1 MINFLIMYNLK
12 LGLIKSLLHVRKHFN
27 CYMFVVSLITV
38 AFLLLKLIGIDI
50 LLNFEEN
57 TLFGSFFG
65 FFWMIS
71 SIFIILFLPAYPI
84 FFTIYKKI
92 NFNALEKICLTIVIN
107 LSFYIITGYFGNWIG
122 FAINI
127 QYFFSLLLSSYFGL
141 LIISVILNKKN
152 TIDKTISSESK
163 ENQSLESYEDF
174 HVFEYI
180 KNKLSLNGILLIIFA
195 VLLITALLANVE
207 IFGGTDPW
215 YHILIIRIIVNANSL
230 PVNEYFGAMGFHIIG
245 AVFHL
250 FSGIDLLLI
259 PNSFVLFT
267 IPLTSLI
274 VYNIIMRVFSNK
286 SIAILGIFI
295 LLITTLGFI
304 NLTFQYWPSSIVFI
318 QGLTIF
324 FLLYVRLRNFIK
336 IKRPSWKE
344 ILSDLPFTYLYI
356 SIVFIALYLSHSLIA
371 LLFLISFAWIYLIY
385 LVRDFKRGFDFM
397 LCVILLVVFLILFV
411 SNISTGHLRV
421 FNSVFTLPWVFLLFG
436 AISITIIGGILIAF
450 LRAQITFEKGRFNLI
465 LMGKKFKVYTTIE
478 KYFIPLVFVV
488 TLIFTVGF
496 FIANLLWL
504 NLNLITIF
512 VGFEVIIIVIFAIW
526 GLVIFQ
532 NKAKGKPLF
541 LWLLSF
547 VIIILIGL
555 LSDVL
560 RGSLSFISRLFYLA
574 SPIIAI
580 GFLSYVYKLIKTGK
594 IKKLQ
599 IKLFFLFFVS
609 FSATASYLELFSSL
623 DFFSINNNELTAVQW
638 YLQNSDDRNLLVLEF
653 GWNPVFLYYDY
664 PYEEKNS
671 SLPMT
676 TTQDFITFN
685 NILIVP
691 DNHFY
696 DNGTNVLKELK
707 EHRNME
713 VFILLTKNYLTTS
726 QMEFF
731 GELTE
736 EQYESYY
743 SLNYLNRIFS
753 VKKENG
759 ESLPY
764 YWVI

>member
-1 MINFLIMYNLK
+1 MYNFK
-12 LGLIKSLLHVRKHFN
+12 LGLIKSLLHVRKHFH
-27 CYMFVVSLITV
+27 CYLFAVSLISV
-38 AFLLLKLIGIDI
+38 VFLLLKLIGIDI
-50 LLNFEEN
+50 LLNFESN
-57 TLFGSFFG
+57 ILFDSFFD
-65 FFWMIS
+65 FCLMIS
-71 SIFIILFLPAYPI
+71 SIFVILFLPSYPI
-84 FFTIYKKI
+84 FFTIYKRIK
-92 NFNALEKICLTIVIN
+92 FNTLEKICLTIVIN
-107 LSFYIITGYFGNWIG
+107 MSFYIILGYFGNSAG
-122 FAINI
+122 FSLNI
-127 QYFFSLLLSSYFGL
+127 YYFFSLLLSFYFGL
-141 LIISVILNKKN
+141 LIISLILNRTNKV
-152 TIDKTISSESK
+152 DKTISSESK
-163 ENQSLESYEDF
+163 KNQSVETYEDF
-174 HVFEYI
+174 QIFEYI
-180 KNKLSLNGILLIIFA
+180 KNKLSLNGLLLIIFA
-195 VLLITALLANVE
+195 VLFIIALLVNVE

-230 PVNEYFGAMGFHIIG
+230 PLNEYFGAMGFHIYG

-250 FSGIDLLLI
+250 FSGIELLWI

-286 SIAILGIFI
+286 SLAIFGIFI

-304 NLTFQYWPSSIVFI
+304 NLTFQYWPSSMVFI

-336 IKRPSWKE
+336 VEKPSWKQ
-344 ILSDLPFTYLYI
+344 ILSNLPFTYLYI

-371 LLFLISFAWIYLIY
+371 LIFLISFTWIYLIY
-385 LVRDFKRGFDFM
+385 LARDFKRGFDFM
-397 LCVILLVVFLILFV
+397 LCVILFVIFLILFI

-421 FNSVFTLPWVFLLFG
+421 FNSIFSLPWIYLLFG
-436 AISITIIGGILIAF
+436 GISITIIGGILIAF
-450 LRAQITFEKGRFNLI
+450 LRAQIKFEKGRFNLI
-465 LMGKKFKVYTTIE
+465 LIGKKFKFYTTIE

-488 TLIFTVGF
+488 TLVFTVGF

-512 VGFEVIIIVIFAIW
+512 VGFEVIILVIFAIW

-547 VIIILIGL
+547 VIIILAGL

-560 RGSLSFISRLFYLA
+560 RGSLSFISRLFYIA
-574 SPIIAI
+574 SPVIAI
-580 GFLSYVYKLIKTGK
+580 GFLSYVYILIKTGK
-594 IKKLQ
+594 IRKLQ

-609 FSATASYLELFSSL
+609 FSATATYLELFSSI
-623 DFFSINNNELTAVQW
+623 DFFSINNNELTAVHW
-638 YLQNSDDRNLLVLEF
+638 YLQNSEDKNLLVVEF
-653 GWNPVFLYYDY
+653 GWYPVFLYYDY

-671 SLPMT
+671 SLPIA

-696 DNGTNVLKELK
+696 DNGTNVLQELK
-707 EHRNME
+707 EHKNMD
-713 VFILLTKNYLTTS
+713 VYILLTKNYLTTGE
-726 QMEFF
+726 MEFF

>member
-1 MINFLIMYNLK
+1 MYNFK
-12 LGLIKSLLHVRKHFN
+12 IGLIKSLLHVRKHFN
-27 CYMFVVSLITV
+27 CYIFAVSLISV
-38 AFLLLKLIGIDI
+38 VFLLLKLIGIDI
-50 LLNFEEN
+50 LLNFGGN

-65 FFWMIS
+65 FCLMIS
-71 SIFIILFLPAYPI
+71 SIFVILFLPSYPI
-84 FFTIYKKI
+84 FFTLYKSIK
-92 NFNALEKICLTIVIN
+92 FNTIEKICLTIVIN
-107 LSFYIITGYFGNWIG
+107 MSFYIILGYFGNGVG
-122 FAINI
+122 FALNI
-127 QYFFSLLLSSYFGL
+127 YYFFSLLLSFYFGL
-141 LIISVILNKKN
+141 LIMSLILKKTNKV
-152 TIDKTISSESK
+152 DKTLASESK
-163 ENQSLESYEDF
+163 KNHSLETYEDF
-174 HVFEYI
+174 QVLEYI
-180 KNKLSLNGILLIIFA
+180 KNKLSLNGLLLIIFA
-195 VLLITALLANVE
+195 VLFITALLVNVE

-230 PVNEYFGAMGFHIIG
+230 PLNEYFGAMGFHIYG

-250 FSGIDLLLI
+250 FSGIELLWI

-286 SIAILGIFI
+286 SLAIFGIFI

-336 IKRPSWKE
+336 VERPSWKT
-344 ILSDLPFTYLYI
+344 ILSNLPFTYLYV

-371 LLFLISFAWIYLIY
+371 LIFLISFTWIYLIY
-385 LVRDFKRGFDFM
+385 LARDFKRGFDFI
-397 LCVILLVVFLILFV
+397 LCAILFIVFLILFI

-421 FNSVFTLPWVFLLFG
+421 FNSVFTLSWIYLLFG
-436 AISITIIGGILIAF
+436 GISITVIGGILIAF
-450 LRAQITFEKGRFNLI
+450 LRAQIKFEKGRFNLI
-465 LMGKKFKVYTTIE
+465 LMGKKFKFYTTIE
-478 KYFIPLVFVV
+478 KYFIPLVFVM
-488 TLIFTVGF
+488 TLVFTVGF

-512 VGFEVIIIVIFAIW
+512 VGFEVIILVIFAIW

-547 VIIILIGL
+547 VFIILAGL

-599 IKLFFLFFVS
+599 IKIFFLFFVS
-609 FSATASYLELFSSL
+609 FSATTSYLELFSSI

-671 SLPMT
+671 SLPIA

-696 DNGTNVLKELK
+696 DNGTNILQELK
-707 EHRNME
+707 EHRKMD
-713 VFILLTKNYLTTS
+713 VYILLTKNYLTTGE
-726 QMEFF
+726 MEFF

-743 SLNYLNRIFS
+743 SLTYLNRIFS

>member
-1 MINFLIMYNLK
+1 MYNFK
-12 LGLIKSLLHVRKHFN
+12 LGLIKSLLHVRKHFH
-27 CYMFVVSLITV
+27 CYLFAVSLISV
-38 AFLLLKLIGIDI
+38 VFLLLKLIGIDI
-50 LLNFEEN
+50 LLNFESN
-57 TLFGSFFG
+57 ILFDSFFD
-65 FFWMIS
+65 FCLMIS
-71 SIFIILFLPAYPI
+71 SIFVILFLPSYPI
-84 FFTIYKKI
+84 FFTIYKRIK
-92 NFNALEKICLTIVIN
+92 FNTLEKICLTIVIN
-107 LSFYIITGYFGNWIG
+107 MSFYIILGYFGNSAG
-122 FAINI
+122 FSLNI
-127 QYFFSLLLSSYFGL
+127 YYFFSLLLSFYFGL
-141 LIISVILNKKN
+141 LIISLILNRTNKV
-152 TIDKTISSESK
+152 DKTISSESK
-163 ENQSLESYEDF
+163 KNQSVETYEDF
-174 HVFEYI
+174 QIFEYI
-180 KNKLSLNGILLIIFA
+180 KNKLSLNGLLLIIFA
-195 VLLITALLANVE
+195 VLFIIALLVNVE

-230 PVNEYFGAMGFHIIG
+230 PLNEYFGAMGFHIYG

-250 FSGIDLLLI
+250 FSGIELLWI

-286 SIAILGIFI
+286 SLAIFGIFI

-304 NLTFQYWPSSIVFI
+304 NLTFQYWPSSMVFI

-336 IKRPSWKE
+336 VERPSWKQ
-344 ILSDLPFTYLYI
+344 ILSNLPFTYLYI

-371 LLFLISFAWIYLIY
+371 LIFLISFTWIYLIY
-385 LVRDFKRGFDFM
+385 LARDFKRGFDFM
-397 LCVILLVVFLILFV
+397 LCVILFVIFLILFI

-421 FNSVFTLPWVFLLFG
+421 FNSIFSLPWIYLLFG
-436 AISITIIGGILIAF
+436 GISITIIGGILIAF
-450 LRAQITFEKGRFNLI
+450 LRAQIKFEKGRFNLI
-465 LMGKKFKVYTTIE
+465 LIGKKVKFYTTIE

-488 TLIFTVGF
+488 TLVFTVGF

-512 VGFEVIIIVIFAIW
+512 VGFEVIILVIFAIW

-547 VIIILIGL
+547 VIIILAGL

-560 RGSLSFISRLFYLA
+560 RGSLSFISRLFYIA
-574 SPIIAI
+574 SPVIAI
-580 GFLSYVYKLIKTGK
+580 GFLSYVYILIKTGK
-594 IKKLQ
+594 IRKLQ
-599 IKLFFLFFVS
+599 IKLFFLFFVC
-609 FSATASYLELFSSL
+609 FSATATYLELFSSI
-623 DFFSINNNELTAVQW
+623 DFFSINNNELTAVHW
-638 YLQNSDDRNLLVLEF
+638 YLQNSEDKNLLVVEF
-653 GWNPVFLYYDY
+653 GWYPVFLYYDY

-671 SLPMT
+671 SLPIA

-696 DNGTNVLKELK
+696 DNGTNVLQELK
-707 EHRNME
+707 EHKNMD
-713 VFILLTKNYLTTS
+713 VYILLTKNYLTTGE
-726 QMEFF
+726 MEFF

>member
-1 MINFLIMYNLK
+1 
-12 LGLIKSLLHVRKHFN
+12 
-27 CYMFVVSLITV
+27 MFVVSLISV
-38 AFLLLKLIGIDI
+38 AFLLLKLIWIDI
-50 LLNFEEN
+50 LLDFGGNI
-57 TLFGSFFG
+57 LFSSFFG
-65 FFWMIS
+65 FFWTIS
-71 SIFIILFLPAYPI
+71 SIFIMLFLPSYPI
-84 FFTIYKKI
+84 FFIIYKSI
-92 NFNALEKICLTIVIN
+92 DFNILEKICLTIVIN
-107 LSFYIITGYFGNWIG
+107 LSFYIIIGYFGNGLG
-122 FAINI
+122 FALNI
-127 QYFFSLLLSSYFGL
+127 YYFFSLLLSFYFVL
-141 LIISVILNKKN
+141 MIVSLILNKNNK
-152 TIDKTISSESK
+152 IDKKISSESK
-163 ENQSLESYEDF
+163 ENESLDSYEDF
-174 HVFEYI
+174 LVFEYI
-180 KNKLSLNGILLIIFA
+180 KNKLSLNGILLMIFG
-195 VLLITALLANVE
+195 VLLIAALLVNVE

-215 YHILIIRIIVNANSL
+215 YHILIIKIIVNANSL
-230 PVNEYFGAMGFHIIG
+230 PLNEYFGAMGFHIIG

-250 FSGIDLLLI
+250 FSGMDLLMI
-259 PNSFVLFT
+259 PNSFILFT

-286 SIAILGIFI
+286 SLAIFGIFI

-304 NLTFQYWPSSIVFI
+304 NLTFQYWPSSLVFI

-336 IKRPSWKE
+336 VERPTWKK
-344 ILSDLPFTYLYI
+344 ILSNLPFTYLYI

-371 LLFLISFAWIYLIY
+371 LIFLISFAWLYLVY

-397 LCVILLVVFLILFV
+397 LCVILFVVFLILFV

-421 FNSVFTLPWVFLLFG
+421 FASVFTLPGIYLLFG
-436 AISITIIGGILIAF
+436 AISITIIGGILIAY

-465 LMGKKFKVYTTIE
+465 LMGKKFKLYTTIE
-478 KYFIPLVFVV
+478 KFFIPLVFVM
-488 TLIFTVGF
+488 TLIFTIGF
-496 FIANLLWL
+496 SIANLLWL

-512 VGFEVIIIVIFAIW
+512 VGFEVIILVIFAIW
-526 GLVIFQ
+526 GLVVFQ

-541 LWLLSF
+541 LWGLSF
-547 VIIILIGL
+547 AFIILAGL

-560 RGSLSFISRLFYLA
+560 RGSLSFFSRLFYIT

-599 IKLFFLFFVS
+599 IKVFFLFFVS
-609 FSATASYLELFSSL
+609 FSSTASYTELFSSI

-638 YLQNSDDRNLLVLEF
+638 YLQNSDNRNLLVLEF
-653 GWNPVFLYYDY
+653 GWNPVFIYYDY

-671 SLPMT
+671 LLPFN
-676 TTQDFITFN
+676 TTQDFLTFN

-707 EHRNME
+707 EHRNMD
-713 VFILLTKNYLTTS
+713 VYILLTRNYLTTS

-736 EQYESYY
+736 EQYENYY
-743 SLNYLNRIFS
+743 TLNYLNRIFS

>member
-1 MINFLIMYNLK
+1 M
-12 LGLIKSLLHVRKHFN
+12 
-27 CYMFVVSLITV
+27 
-38 AFLLLKLIGIDI
+38 
-50 LLNFEEN
+50 
-57 TLFGSFFG
+57 
-65 FFWMIS
+65 
-71 SIFIILFLPAYPI
+71 
-84 FFTIYKKI
+84 
-92 NFNALEKICLTIVIN
+92 
-107 LSFYIITGYFGNWIG
+107 SFYIILGYFGNGAG
-122 FAINI
+122 FALNI
-127 QYFFSLLLSSYFGL
+127 YYFFSLLLSFYFGL
-141 LIISVILNKKN
+141 LIISLILNKTNKVDN
-152 TIDKTISSESK
+152 TIASESK
-163 ENQSLESYEDF
+163 KNHTLETYEDF
-174 HVFEYI
+174 QVLEYI
-180 KNKLSLNGILLIIFA
+180 KNKLSLNGLLLIIFA
-195 VLLITALLANVE
+195 VLFITALLVNVE

-230 PVNEYFGAMGFHIIG
+230 PLNEYFGAMGFHIYG

-250 FSGIDLLLI
+250 FSGIELLWI

-286 SIAILGIFI
+286 SLAIFGIFI

-324 FLLYVRLRNFIK
+324 FLLYVRLRKFIK
-336 IKRPSWKE
+336 VERPSWKT
-344 ILSDLPFTYLYI
+344 ILSNLPFTYLYV

-371 LLFLISFAWIYLIY
+371 LIFLISFTWIYLIY
-385 LVRDFKRGFDFM
+385 LARDFKRGFDFM
-397 LCVILLVVFLILFV
+397 LCVILFVVFLILFI

-421 FNSVFTLPWVFLLFG
+421 FNSVFTLPGIYLLFG
-436 AISITIIGGILIAF
+436 GISITIIGGILIAF
-450 LRAQITFEKGRFNLI
+450 LRAQIKFEKGRFNLI
-465 LMGKKFKVYTTIE
+465 LMGKKFKFYTTIE

-488 TLIFTVGF
+488 TLVFTVGF

-512 VGFEVIIIVIFAIW
+512 VGFEVIILVIFAIW

-547 VIIILIGL
+547 VFIILAGL

-609 FSATASYLELFSSL
+609 FSATASYLELFSSI

-671 SLPMT
+671 SLSMT

-696 DNGTNVLKELK
+696 ENGTNILQELK
-707 EHRNME
+707 EHRNMD
-713 VFILLTKNYLTTS
+713 VYILLTKNYLTTGE
-726 QMEFF
+726 MEFF

-743 SLNYLNRIFS
+743 SLTYLNRIFS

>member
-1 MINFLIMYNLK
+1 
-12 LGLIKSLLHVRKHFN
+12 
-27 CYMFVVSLITV
+27 
-38 AFLLLKLIGIDI
+38 LLL
-50 LLNFEEN
+50 
-57 TLFGSFFG
+57 
-65 FFWMIS
+65 
-71 SIFIILFLPAYPI
+71 
-84 FFTIYKKI
+84 
-92 NFNALEKICLTIVIN
+92 
-107 LSFYIITGYFGNWIG
+107 
-122 FAINI
+122 
-127 QYFFSLLLSSYFGL
+127 
-141 LIISVILNKKN
+141 NKNNK
-152 TIDKTISSESK
+152 IDKIKVLKSK
-163 ENQSLESYEDF
+163 KNQSLDSYEDF
-174 HVFEYI
+174 QVLEYF

-195 VLLITALLANVE
+195 VLLITALLVNVD

-215 YHILIIRIIVNANSL
+215 YHIFIIKIIVNANSL
-230 PVNEYFGAMGFHIIG
+230 PLNEYFGAMGFHIIG

-250 FSGIDLLLI
+250 FSGIDILLI

-286 SIAILGIFI
+286 SLAIFGIFI

-324 FLLYVRLRNFIK
+324 FLLYVRLRNYIK
-336 IKRPSWKE
+336 VERPTWKK
-344 ILSDLPFTYLYI
+344 ILSNLPFTYVYI

-371 LLFLISFAWIYLIY
+371 LIFLISFAWIYIIY

-397 LCVILLVVFLILFV
+397 LCVILFVIFLILFI

-421 FNSVFTLPWVFLLFG
+421 FNSIFALPWTYLLFG
-436 AISITIIGGILIAF
+436 AISIAIIGGVLITY
-450 LRAQITFEKGRFNLI
+450 LRAQIKFEKGRFNLI
-465 LMGKKFKVYTTIE
+465 LMGKKFKFYTTIE
-478 KYFIPLVFVV
+478 KYFIPLVFVM

-512 VGFEVIIIVIFAIW
+512 VGFEVIIVVIFAFW
-526 GLVIFQ
+526 GLVVFQ

-547 VIIILIGL
+547 VFIILAGL

-560 RGSLSFISRLFYLA
+560 RGSLSFISRLFYIA
-574 SPIIAI
+574 SPIFAI
-580 GFLSYVYKLIKTGK
+580 GFLSYLYKLIKTGK
-594 IKKLQ
+594 INKIQTKIFL
-599 IKLFFLFFVS
+599 LFFVS
-609 FSATASYLELFSSL
+609 FSSTASYMELFSSL
-623 DFFSINNNELTAVQW
+623 DFYSINNNELTAVQW

-653 GWNPVFLYYDY
+653 GWNPVFIYYDY

-671 SLPMT
+671 SLPFN

-691 DNHFY
+691 ENHFY
-696 DNGTNVLKELK
+696 DNGTNILKELK
-707 EHRNME
+707 EHKNTD
-713 VFILLTKNYLTTS
+713 VYILLTKNYLTTG

-743 SLNYLNRIFS
+743 TLNYLNRIFS

>member
-1 MINFLIMYNLK
+1 MYNFK
-12 LGLIKSLLHVRKHFN
+12 IGLIKSLLHVRKHFN
-27 CYMFVVSLITV
+27 CYIFAVSLISV
-38 AFLLLKLIGIDI
+38 VFLLLKLVGVDI
-50 LLNFEEN
+50 LLNFDGN
-57 TLFGSFFG
+57 ILFSSFFG
-65 FFWMIS
+65 FCLMIS
-71 SIFIILFLPAYPI
+71 SIFVILFLPSYPI
-84 FFTIYKKI
+84 FFTLYKGIK
-92 NFNALEKICLTIVIN
+92 FNTLEKICLTIVIN
-107 LSFYIITGYFGNWIG
+107 MSFYIILGYFGNGAG
-122 FAINI
+122 FALNI
-127 QYFFSLLLSSYFGL
+127 YYFFSLLLSFYFGL
-141 LIISVILNKKN
+141 LIISLILNKTNKVDN
-152 TIDKTISSESK
+152 TIASESK
-163 ENQSLESYEDF
+163 KNHTLETYEDF
-174 HVFEYI
+174 QVLEYI
-180 KNKLSLNGILLIIFA
+180 KNKLSLNGLLLIIFA
-195 VLLITALLANVE
+195 VLFITALLVNVE

-230 PVNEYFGAMGFHIIG
+230 PLNEYFGAMGFHIYG

-250 FSGIDLLLI
+250 FSGIELLWI

-286 SIAILGIFI
+286 SLAIFGIFI

-324 FLLYVRLRNFIK
+324 FLLYVRLRKFIK
-336 IKRPSWKE
+336 VERPSWKT
-344 ILSDLPFTYLYI
+344 ILSNLPFTYLYV

-371 LLFLISFAWIYLIY
+371 LIFLISFTWIYLIY
-385 LVRDFKRGFDFM
+385 LARDFKRGFDFM
-397 LCVILLVVFLILFV
+397 LCVILFVVFLILFI

-421 FNSVFTLPWVFLLFG
+421 FNSVFTLPGIYLLFG
-436 AISITIIGGILIAF
+436 GISITIIGGILIAF
-450 LRAQITFEKGRFNLI
+450 LRAQIKFEKGRFNLI
-465 LMGKKFKVYTTIE
+465 LMGKKFKFYTTIE

-488 TLIFTVGF
+488 TLVFTVGF

-512 VGFEVIIIVIFAIW
+512 VGFEVIILVIFAIW

-547 VIIILIGL
+547 VFIILAGL

-609 FSATASYLELFSSL
+609 FSATASYLELFSSI

-638 YLQNSDDRNLLVLEF
+638 YLQNSEDRNLLVLEF

-671 SLPMT
+671 SLSMT

-696 DNGTNVLKELK
+696 ENGTNILQELK
-707 EHRNME
+707 EHRNMD
-713 VFILLTKNYLTTS
+713 VYILLTKNYLTTGE
-726 QMEFF
+726 MEFF

-743 SLNYLNRIFS
+743 SLTYLNRIFS

>member
-1 MINFLIMYNLK
+1 
-12 LGLIKSLLHVRKHFN
+12 
-27 CYMFVVSLITV
+27 
-38 AFLLLKLIGIDI
+38 
-50 LLNFEEN
+50 
-57 TLFGSFFG
+57 
-65 FFWMIS
+65 
-71 SIFIILFLPAYPI
+71 
-84 FFTIYKKI
+84 
-92 NFNALEKICLTIVIN
+92 
-107 LSFYIITGYFGNWIG
+107 
-122 FAINI
+122 
-127 QYFFSLLLSSYFGL
+127 
-141 LIISVILNKKN
+141 
-152 TIDKTISSESK
+152 
-163 ENQSLESYEDF
+163 
-174 HVFEYI
+174 
-180 KNKLSLNGILLIIFA
+180 
-195 VLLITALLANVE
+195 
-207 IFGGTDPW
+207 
-215 YHILIIRIIVNANSL
+215 
-230 PVNEYFGAMGFHIIG
+230 
-245 AVFHL
+245 
-250 FSGIDLLLI
+250 
-259 PNSFVLFT
+259 
-267 IPLTSLI
+267 
-274 VYNIIMRVFSNK
+274 
-286 SIAILGIFI
+286 
-295 LLITTLGFI
+295 
-304 NLTFQYWPSSIVFI
+304 VFI

-336 IKRPSWKE
+336 VKRPSWKK

-385 LVRDFKRGFDFM
+385 LVRDLKRGFDFM

-421 FNSVFTLPWVFLLFG
+421 FNSVFTLPWVYLLFG
-436 AISITIIGGILIAF
+436 AILITIIGGILIVF

-488 TLIFTVGF
+488 TIIFTLGF

-512 VGFEVIIIVIFAIW
+512 VGFEVIIIAIFAIW
-526 GLVIFQ
+526 GLVVFQ

-599 IKLFFLFFVS
+599 IKVFFLFFVS
-609 FSATASYLELFSSL
+609 FSATSSYMELFSSL

-671 SLPMT
+671 SLSIT

-696 DNGTNVLKELK
+696 DNGTNILKELK
-707 EHRNME
+707 ENRNME
-713 VFILLTKNYLTTS
+713 VFIPVSYTHLTLPTS
-726 QMEFF
+726 D
-731 GELTE
+731 L
-736 EQYESYY
+736 
-743 SLNYLNRIFS
+743 
-753 VKKENG
+753 V
-759 ESLPY
+759 
-764 YWVI
+764 

>member
-1 MINFLIMYNLK
+1 MYNFK

-27 CYMFVVSLITV
+27 CYIFAVSLISV
-38 AFLLLKLIGIDI
+38 VFLLMKLIGIDI
-50 LLNFEEN
+50 LLNFDGN
-57 TLFGSFFG
+57 TLLGSFFD
-65 FFWMIS
+65 FCLMIS
-71 SIFIILFLPAYPI
+71 SIFVILFLPSYPI
-84 FFTIYKKI
+84 FFTLYKRIK
-92 NFNALEKICLTIVIN
+92 FNTLEKICLTIVIN
-107 LSFYIITGYFGNWIG
+107 MSFYIILGYFGNGAG
-122 FAINI
+122 FALNI
-127 QYFFSLLLSSYFGL
+127 YYFFSLVISFYFGL
-141 LIISVILNKKN
+141 LIISLILKKTNKV
-152 TIDKTISSESK
+152 DKTIASESK
-163 ENQSLESYEDF
+163 KNHTLKTYEDF
-174 HVFEYI
+174 QVLEYI
-180 KNKLSLNGILLIIFA
+180 KNKLSLNGLLLIIFA
-195 VLLITALLANVE
+195 VLFITALLVNVE

-230 PVNEYFGAMGFHIIG
+230 PLNEYFGAMGFHIYG

-250 FSGIDLLLI
+250 FSGIELLWI

-286 SIAILGIFI
+286 SLAIFGIFI

-304 NLTFQYWPSSIVFI
+304 NLTFQYWPSSMVFI

-324 FLLYVRLRNFIK
+324 FLLYVRLKNFIK
-336 IKRPSWKE
+336 VERPSWKT
-344 ILSDLPFTYLYI
+344 ILSNLPFTYLYI

-371 LLFLISFAWIYLIY
+371 LIFLISFTWIYLIY
-385 LVRDFKRGFDFM
+385 LTRDFKRGFDFM
-397 LCVILLVVFLILFV
+397 LCVILFVIFLILFI
-411 SNISTGHLRV
+411 SNISTGHLRA
-421 FNSVFTLPWVFLLFG
+421 FNSVFTLPWIYLLFG
-436 AISITIIGGILIAF
+436 GISITIIGGILIAF
-450 LRAQITFEKGRFNLI
+450 LRAQIRFEKGRFNLI
-465 LMGKKFKVYTTIE
+465 LMGKKFKFYTTIE

-488 TLIFTVGF
+488 TLVFTVGF
-496 FIANLLWL
+496 FIANILWL

-512 VGFEVIIIVIFAIW
+512 VGFEVIILVIFAIW

-547 VIIILIGL
+547 VIIIFAGL

-580 GFLSYVYKLIKTGK
+580 GFLSYVYKIIKTGK

-609 FSATASYLELFSSL
+609 FSATASYLELFSSI

-696 DNGTNVLKELK
+696 ENGTNVLQELK
-707 EHRNME
+707 EHRNMDIY
-713 VFILLTKNYLTTS
+713 ILLTKNYLTTGE
-726 QMEFF
+726 MEFF

-736 EQYESYY
+736 EQYDSYY

>member
-1 MINFLIMYNLK
+1 MYNFK

-27 CYMFVVSLITV
+27 CYIFAVSLISV
-38 AFLLLKLIGIDI
+38 VFLLLKLIGVDI
-50 LLNFEEN
+50 LLNFDDN
-57 TLFGSFFG
+57 ILFGSFFG
-65 FFWMIS
+65 FCLMIS
-71 SIFIILFLPAYPI
+71 SIFVILFLPSYPI
-84 FFTIYKKI
+84 FFTIHKSIK
-92 NFNALEKICLTIVIN
+92 FNTLEKICLTIVIN
-107 LSFYIITGYFGNWIG
+107 MSFYIILGYFGNGAG
-122 FAINI
+122 FALNI
-127 QYFFSLLLSSYFGL
+127 YYFFSLLLSFYFGL
-141 LIISVILNKKN
+141 MIISLILNKLNKVE
-152 TIDKTISSESK
+152 KTLSSESK
-163 ENQSLESYEDF
+163 KNVSLETYEDF
-174 HVFEYI
+174 QIFEYI
-180 KNKLSLNGILLIIFA
+180 KNKLSLNGLLLIIFA
-195 VLLITALLANVE
+195 VLFITALLVNVE

-215 YHILIIRIIVNANSL
+215 YHLLIIRIIVNANSL
-230 PVNEYFGAMGFHIIG
+230 PLNEYFGAMGFHIFG

-250 FSGIDLLLI
+250 FSGIELLLI

-274 VYNIIMRVFSNK
+274 VYNIIMRIFSNK
-286 SIAILGIFI
+286 SLAIFGIFI

-336 IKRPSWKE
+336 VERPSWKR
-344 ILSDLPFTYLYI
+344 ILSNLPFTYLYI

-371 LLFLISFAWIYLIY
+371 LIFLISFTWIYLIY
-385 LVRDFKRGFDFM
+385 LARDFKRGFDFM
-397 LCVILLVVFLILFV
+397 LCVILFVIFLILFI

-421 FNSVFTLPWVFLLFG
+421 FNSIFTLPWIYLLFG
-436 AISITIIGGILIAF
+436 GISITIIGGILIAF
-450 LRAQITFEKGRFNLI
+450 LRAQIKFEKGRFNLI
-465 LMGKKFKVYTTIE
+465 LMGKKFKFHRTIE
-478 KYFIPLVFVV
+478 KYFIPLVFVM
-488 TLIFTVGF
+488 TLILTVGF

-512 VGFEVIIIVIFAIW
+512 VGFEVMIIVIFAIW

-541 LWLLSF
+541 LWFLSF
-547 VIIILIGL
+547 VVIIFAGL

-671 SLPMT
+671 SLPIA
-676 TTQDFITFN
+676 TTQDFMTFN

-696 DNGTNVLKELK
+696 DNGTNILQELK
-707 EHRNME
+707 EHKNMD
-713 VFILLTKNYLTTS
+713 VYILLTKNYLTTGE
-726 QMEFF
+726 MEFF

>member
-1 MINFLIMYNLK
+1 MYNFK
-12 LGLIKSLLHVRKHFN
+12 LGLMKSLLHVRKHFN
-27 CYMFVVSLITV
+27 CYLFVGSLLAI
-38 AFLLLKLIGIDI
+38 AFLFLKIIRIDI
-50 LLNFEEN
+50 LFNFEAN
-57 TLFGSFFG
+57 ILLSSFFG
-65 FFWMIS
+65 FFWMVS

-84 FFTIYKKI
+84 FFFIYKSIK
-92 NFNALEKICLTIVIN
+92 FNALEKICLTIVIN
-107 LSFYIITGYFGNWIG
+107 LSFYIIIGYFGNGLG
-122 FAINI
+122 FALNI
-127 QYFFSLLLSSYFGL
+127 FYFFSLLVSLYFGL
-141 LIISVILNKKN
+141 LIISLILIKKN
-152 TIDKTISSESK
+152 KNDKTISSKSK
-163 ENQSLESYEDF
+163 RSISLDSYEDF
-174 HVFEYI
+174 NVFEYI
-180 KNKLSLNGILLIIFA
+180 KTKLSLNGILLILFM
-195 VLLITALLANVE
+195 VLLIIALFANVE

-215 YHILIIRIIVNANSL
+215 YHILIIKIIVNANSL
-230 PVNEYFGAMGFHIIG
+230 PLNEYFGAMGFHIIG

-259 PNSFVLFT
+259 PNSFILFT

-274 VYNIIMRVFSNK
+274 VYNIVMRVFSNK
-286 SIAILGIFI
+286 NFAIFGIFI

-304 NLTFQYWPSSIVFI
+304 NLTFQYWPSSLVFI

-324 FLLYVRLRNFIK
+324 FLLYVRLKNFIK
-336 IKRPSWKE
+336 VERPSWKK
-344 ILSDLPFTYLYI
+344 ILSNLPFTYLYL
-356 SIVFIALYLSHSLIA
+356 SIVFIGLYLSHSLIA
-371 LLFLISFAWIYLIY
+371 LIFLISFTWIYLIY

-397 LCVILLVVFLILFV
+397 LCAILFV
-411 SNISTGHLRV
+411 IFLIMYISNISTGHLRV
-421 FNSVFTLPWVFLLFG
+421 FDSIFTLHWIYLLFG
-436 AISITIIGGILIAF
+436 AISITIIGGILILF
-450 LRAQITFEKGRFNLI
+450 LRSQITFEKGRFNLI
-465 LMGKKFKVYTTIE
+465 LMGKKLKIYTTIE
-478 KYFIPLVFVV
+478 KYFIPLVFVI
-488 TLIFTVGF
+488 TLFFTVGF

-512 VGFEVIIIVIFAIW
+512 VGFEVIVIVIFAIW

-547 VIIILIGL
+547 VIIIFAGL
-555 LSDVL
+555 FSDVL

-580 GFLSYVYKLIKTGK
+580 GFLSYFYKLIKTGK
-594 IKKLQ
+594 INKLQ
-599 IKLFFLFFVS
+599 IKLFFLIFVS
-609 FSATASYLELFSSL
+609 FSSTVSYMELFSSI

-638 YLQNSDDRNLLVLEF
+638 YLLNSDDRNLLVLEF

-664 PYEEKNS
+664 PYEAKNS

-676 TTQDFITFN
+676 TTQDFITIN
-685 NILIVP
+685 NNLIIP
-691 DNHFY
+691 ENHFD
-696 DNGTNVLKELK
+696 DNGTNILKELK
-707 EHRNME
+707 EQKNTD

-726 QMEFF
+726 QIEFF

-743 SLNYLNRIFS
+743 SLDYLNRIFS

>member
-1 MINFLIMYNLK
+1 M
-12 LGLIKSLLHVRKHFN
+12 
-27 CYMFVVSLITV
+27 
-38 AFLLLKLIGIDI
+38 
-50 LLNFEEN
+50 
-57 TLFGSFFG
+57 
-65 FFWMIS
+65 
-71 SIFIILFLPAYPI
+71 
-84 FFTIYKKI
+84 
-92 NFNALEKICLTIVIN
+92 
-107 LSFYIITGYFGNWIG
+107 SFYIIIGYFGNGLG
-122 FAINI
+122 FALNI
-127 QYFFSLLLSSYFGL
+127 FYFFSLLVSLYFGL
-141 LIISVILNKKN
+141 LIISLILIKKN
-152 TIDKTISSESK
+152 KNDKTISSKSK
-163 ENQSLESYEDF
+163 RSISLDSYEDF
-174 HVFEYI
+174 NVFEYI
-180 KNKLSLNGILLIIFA
+180 KTKLSLNGILLILFM
-195 VLLITALLANVE
+195 VLLIIALFANVE

-215 YHILIIRIIVNANSL
+215 YHILIIKIIVNANSL
-230 PVNEYFGAMGFHIIG
+230 PLNEYFGAMGFHIIG

-259 PNSFVLFT
+259 PNSFILFT

-274 VYNIIMRVFSNK
+274 VYNIVMRVFSNK
-286 SIAILGIFI
+286 NLAIFGIFI

-304 NLTFQYWPSSIVFI
+304 NLTFQYWPSSLVFI

-324 FLLYVRLRNFIK
+324 FLLYVRLKNFIK
-336 IKRPSWKE
+336 VERPSWKK
-344 ILSDLPFTYLYI
+344 ILSNLPFTYLYV
-356 SIVFIALYLSHSLIA
+356 SIVFIGLYLSHSLIA
-371 LLFLISFAWIYLIY
+371 LIFLISFTWIYLIY

-397 LCVILLVVFLILFV
+397 LCAILFV
-411 SNISTGHLRV
+411 IFLIMYISNISTGHLRV
-421 FNSVFTLPWVFLLFG
+421 FDSIFTLHWIYLLFG
-436 AISITIIGGILIAF
+436 AISITIIGGILILF
-450 LRAQITFEKGRFNLI
+450 LRTQITFEKGRFNLI
-465 LMGKKFKVYTTIE
+465 LMGKKLKIYTTIE
-478 KYFIPLVFVV
+478 KYFIPLVFVI
-488 TLIFTVGF
+488 TLFFTVGF

-512 VGFEVIIIVIFAIW
+512 VGFEVIVIVILAIW

-547 VIIILIGL
+547 VIIIFAGL
-555 LSDVL
+555 FSDVL

-580 GFLSYVYKLIKTGK
+580 GFLSYFYKLIKTGK
-594 IKKLQ
+594 INKLQ
-599 IKLFFLFFVS
+599 IKLFFLIFVS
-609 FSATASYLELFSSL
+609 FSSTVSYMELFSSI

-638 YLQNSDDRNLLVLEF
+638 YLLNSDDRNLLVLEF

-664 PYEEKNS
+664 PYEAKNS

-676 TTQDFITFN
+676 TTQDFITIN
-685 NILIVP
+685 NNLIIP
-691 DNHFY
+691 ENHFD
-696 DNGTNVLKELK
+696 DNGTNILKELK
-707 EHRNME
+707 EQKNTD

-743 SLNYLNRIFS
+743 SLDYLNRIFS

>member
-1 MINFLIMYNLK
+1 MYNFK

-27 CYMFVVSLITV
+27 CYMVAVSLISV
-38 AFLLLKLIGIDI
+38 VFLLLKLIGIDI
-50 LLNFEEN
+50 LLNFDSN
-57 TLFGSFFG
+57 ILFGSFFG
-65 FFWMIS
+65 FCLMIS
-71 SIFIILFLPAYPI
+71 SIFIILFLPSYPI
-84 FFTIYKKI
+84 FFTLYKSIK
-92 NFNALEKICLTIVIN
+92 FNTLEKICLTIVIN
-107 LSFYIITGYFGNWIG
+107 LSFYIITGYFGNSLG
-122 FAINI
+122 FALNIN
-127 QYFFSLLLSSYFGL
+127 YFFSLLISVYFVL
-141 LIISVILNKKN
+141 LIISVILNNNSKIDKPNSSASKKN
-152 TIDKTISSESK
+152 H
-163 ENQSLESYEDF
+163 SLETYEDF
-174 HVFEYI
+174 KIFEYI
-180 KNKLSLNGILLIIFA
+180 KNKISLNGILLIIFG

-230 PVNEYFGAMGFHIIG
+230 PLNEYFGAMGFHIIG

-250 FSGIDLLLI
+250 FSGIELLLI
-259 PNSFVLFT
+259 PNSFILFT

-286 SIAILGIFI
+286 SLAIFGIFI

-304 NLTFQYWPSSIVFI
+304 NLTFQYWPSSMVFI

-324 FLLYVRLRNFIK
+324 FLLYVRLRDFIK
-336 IKRPSWKE
+336 EERPSWKI
-344 ILSDLPFTYLYI
+344 ILSNLPFTYLYI
-356 SIVFIALYLSHSLIA
+356 FIVFIALYLSHSLIA
-371 LLFLISFAWIYLIY
+371 LIFLISFTWIYLIY
-385 LVRDFKRGFDFM
+385 LARDFKRGFDFM
-397 LCVILLVVFLILFV
+397 LCVILFVVFLILFI
-411 SNISTGHLRV
+411 SNISTGHLRA
-421 FNSVFTLPWVFLLFG
+421 FNSIFTLPWVYLLFG
-436 AISITIIGGILIAF
+436 AISITIIGGIIITL

-465 LMGKKFKVYTTIE
+465 LMGKNFKVYTTIE

-488 TLIFTVGF
+488 TLFFTVGF

-512 VGFEVIIIVIFAIW
+512 VGFEVIIIIIFAIW

-547 VIIILIGL
+547 VIIIFAGL
-555 LSDVL
+555 FSDVL
-560 RGSLSFISRLFYLA
+560 RGSLGFISRLFYLA

-580 GFLSYVYKLIKTGK
+580 GFLSYVYKLIKIGK

-599 IKLFFLFFVS
+599 IKIFFLFFVS
-609 FSATASYLELFSSL
+609 FSATASYLELFSSI
-623 DFFSINNNELTAVQW
+623 DFFSINNNELTAVHW
-638 YLQNSDDRNLLVLEF
+638 YLQNSDDRNLLVVEF
-653 GWNPVFLYYDY
+653 GWYPVFFYFDY

-671 SLPMT
+671 SLPIA

-696 DNGTNVLKELK
+696 DNGTNILQELK
-707 EHRNME
+707 EHRNMD
-713 VFILLTKNYLTTS
+713 VYILLTKNYLTTG
-726 QMEFF
+726 QMEFY

>member
-1 MINFLIMYNLK
+1 MYNFK
-12 LGLIKSLLHVRKHFN
+12 IGLIKSLLHVRKHFN
-27 CYMFVVSLITV
+27 CYIFAVSLISV
-38 AFLLLKLIGIDI
+38 VFLLLKLVGIDI
-50 LLNFEEN
+50 LLNFDGN
-57 TLFGSFFG
+57 ALLGSFFG
-65 FFWMIS
+65 FCLMIS
-71 SIFIILFLPAYPI
+71 SIFVILFLPSYPI
-84 FFTIYKKI
+84 FFTLYKRIK
-92 NFNALEKICLTIVIN
+92 FNTLEKICLTIVIN
-107 LSFYIITGYFGNWIG
+107 MSFYIILGYFGNGAG
-122 FAINI
+122 FALNI
-127 QYFFSLLLSSYFGL
+127 YYFFSLLLSFYFGL
-141 LIISVILNKKN
+141 LIISLILKKTNKV
-152 TIDKTISSESK
+152 DKTIASESK
-163 ENQSLESYEDF
+163 KNHTLETYEDF
-174 HVFEYI
+174 QVLEYI
-180 KNKLSLNGILLIIFA
+180 KNKLSLNGLLLIIFA
-195 VLLITALLANVE
+195 VLFITALLVNVE

-230 PVNEYFGAMGFHIIG
+230 PLNEYFGAMGFHIYG

-250 FSGIDLLLI
+250 FSGIELLWI

-286 SIAILGIFI
+286 SLAIFGIFI

-336 IKRPSWKE
+336 VERPSWKT
-344 ILSDLPFTYLYI
+344 ILSNLPFTYLYV

-371 LLFLISFAWIYLIY
+371 LIFLISFTWIYLIY
-385 LVRDFKRGFDFM
+385 LARDFKRGFDFI
-397 LCVILLVVFLILFV
+397 LCAILFIVFLILFI

-421 FNSVFTLPWVFLLFG
+421 FNSVFTLPWIYLLFG
-436 AISITIIGGILIAF
+436 GISITVIGGLLIAF
-450 LRAQITFEKGRFNLI
+450 LRAQIKFEKGRFNLI
-465 LMGKKFKVYTTIE
+465 LMGKKFKFYTTIE
-478 KYFIPLVFVV
+478 KYFIPLVFVM
-488 TLIFTVGF
+488 TLVFTVGF

-512 VGFEVIIIVIFAIW
+512 VGFEVIILVIFAIW

-547 VIIILIGL
+547 GFIILAGL

-599 IKLFFLFFVS
+599 IKIFFLFFVS
-609 FSATASYLELFSSL
+609 FSATTSYLELFSSI

-696 DNGTNVLKELK
+696 ENGTNILQELK
-707 EHRNME
+707 EHRNMD
-713 VFILLTKNYLTTS
+713 VYILLTKNYLTTGE
-726 QMEFF
+726 MEFF

-743 SLNYLNRIFS
+743 SLTYLNRIFS